1 MIITTT
7 NDAQQ
12 QQLHKHPDGEE
23 EEEQAAMWYP
33 RAVLW
38 AELRK
43 ERAWS
48 SSQPTQTDGSSSDSF
63 NLKIPSA

>member
-1 MIITTT
+1 MIITTI

-23 EEEQAAMWYP
+23 EEQQAAMWYP
-33 RAVLW
+33 RAVLCDA

-43 ERAWS
+43 ERVV
-48 SSQPTQTDGSSSDSF
+48 
-63 NLKIPSA
+63 